1 MWSRSIWRKGA
12 ASRVG
17 LTRLCGHRTSCRFC
31 ADGATEFRP
40 VLPSCHGASCRPFSR
55 RPPMSLR
62 LLVVEGNTAADRAR
76 HAASRGA
83 TPSEAYAEVLR
94 ELRPMPSATCLPRRS
109 RRQPAG
115 CRRLEGYDGVALTGS
130 SLNLYDMTPEIRSQI
145 DLARQIF
152 ASGTPVFGSC
162 WGLQVLTTAAGGV
175 VRRNPKGREMG
186 FARKIVPNEA
196 GRAHPMLAGRPIAFD
211 APAVHQDEVET
222 MAPGTTL
229 LASNGMSEVQAVE
242 IRVGEGLAWAVQ
254 YHPEFSLAEV
264 AAIGGALGTASW
276 TRASSRT
283 WRRSPAGGPTS
294 RRSTPIRPTSRR
306 PGVTASTSNCSIPA
320 AAAPKSPTGWRR
332 WCGRPKAGAGEHDG
346 EREAIVRRQLGLEP
360 AGLATRMRLAATETL
375 TMGSPMRRRCG
386 SRGHPLPCRPRRSGS
401 SSPAP
406 SCRRSR
412 RWSTTGRWRRGASAC
427 CAKPSRSAMP
437 TASSITTTCRTT
449 STRCSSTGASCSTP
463 APISTRPATRS
474 RMPSSP
480 RRTISSAF
488 STRSPA
494 SASSNSAAAGARCS
508 GISMPRPAMPRTSR
522 A

>member
-1 MWSRSIWRKGA
+1 
-12 ASRVG
+12 
-17 LTRLCGHRTSCRFC
+17 
-31 ADGATEFRP
+31 
-40 VLPSCHGASCRPFSR
+40 
-55 RPPMSLR
+55 MSLR

-94 ELRPMPSATCLPRRS
+94 ELAPDAVCDIAFPADPGANLPD
-109 RRQPAG
+109 AG
-115 CRRLEGYDGVALTGS
+115 GLEGYDGVALTGS

-264 AAIGGALGTASW
+264 AAIGGALGPRLVDEGFFEDMEALSRW
-276 TRASSRT
+276 RADLEALDADPSHQPAA
-283 WRRSPAGGPTS
+283 WRHGFDEQLLDTS
-294 RRSTPIRPTSRR
+294 RRRTEIANWLATVVRPAKSRR
-306 PGVTASTSNCSIPA
+306 
-320 AAAPKSPTGWRR
+320 
-332 WCGRPKAGAGEHDG
+332 GRA
-346 EREAIVRRQLGLEP
+346 
-360 AGLATRMRLAATETL
+360 
-375 TMGSPMRRRCG
+375 
-386 SRGHPLPCRPRRSGS
+386 
-401 SSPAP
+401 
-406 SCRRSR
+406 
-412 RWSTTGRWRRGASAC
+412 
-427 CAKPSRSAMP
+427 
-437 TASSITTTCRTT
+437 
-449 STRCSSTGASCSTP
+449 
-463 APISTRPATRS
+463 
-474 RMPSSP
+474 
-480 RRTISSAF
+480 
-488 STRSPA
+488 
-494 SASSNSAAAGARCS
+494 
-508 GISMPRPAMPRTSR
+508 
-522 A
+522 

>member
-1 MWSRSIWRKGA
+1 
-12 ASRVG
+12 
-17 LTRLCGHRTSCRFC
+17 
-31 ADGATEFRP
+31 
-40 VLPSCHGASCRPFSR
+40 
-55 RPPMSLR
+55 MSLR

-94 ELRPMPSATCLPRRS
+94 ELAPDAVCDIAFPADPGANLPD
-109 RRQPAG
+109 AG
-115 CRRLEGYDGVALTGS
+115 GLGGYDGVALTGS

-264 AAIGGALGTASW
+264 AAIGGALGPRLVDEGFFEDMEALSRW
-276 TRASSRT
+276 RADLEALDADPSHQPAA
-283 WRRSPAGGPTS
+283 WRHGFDEQLLDTS
-294 RRSTPIRPTSRR
+294 RRRTEIANWLATVVWPAKSRR
-306 PGVTASTSNCSIPA
+306 
-320 AAAPKSPTGWRR
+320 
-332 WCGRPKAGAGEHDG
+332 GRA
-346 EREAIVRRQLGLEP
+346 
-360 AGLATRMRLAATETL
+360 
-375 TMGSPMRRRCG
+375 
-386 SRGHPLPCRPRRSGS
+386 
-401 SSPAP
+401 
-406 SCRRSR
+406 
-412 RWSTTGRWRRGASAC
+412 
-427 CAKPSRSAMP
+427 
-437 TASSITTTCRTT
+437 
-449 STRCSSTGASCSTP
+449 
-463 APISTRPATRS
+463 
-474 RMPSSP
+474 
-480 RRTISSAF
+480 
-488 STRSPA
+488 
-494 SASSNSAAAGARCS
+494 
-508 GISMPRPAMPRTSR
+508 
-522 A
+522 

>member
-1 MWSRSIWRKGA
+1 
-12 ASRVG
+12 
-17 LTRLCGHRTSCRFC
+17 
-31 ADGATEFRP
+31 
-40 VLPSCHGASCRPFSR
+40 
-55 RPPMSLR
+55 MSLR

-94 ELRPMPSATCLPRRS
+94 ELAPDAVCDIAFPADPGANLPD
-109 RRQPAG
+109 AG
-115 CRRLEGYDGVALTGS
+115 GLEGYDGVALTGS

-242 IRVGEGLAWAVQ
+242 IRVGEGL
-254 YHPEFSLAEV
+254 PGRCSTIRNSRSPRSRPS
-264 AAIGGALGTASW
+264 AARWDPASW

-346 EREAIVRRQLGLEP
+346 G
-360 AGLATRMRLAATETL
+360 AG
-375 TMGSPMRRRCG
+375 
-386 SRGHPLPCRPRRSGS
+386 GHRP
-401 SSPAP
+401 
-406 SCRRSR
+406 
-412 RWSTTGRWRRGASAC
+412 
-427 CAKPSRSAMP
+427 P
-437 TASSITTTCRTT
+437 TA
-449 STRCSSTGASCSTP
+449 
-463 APISTRPATRS
+463 RP
-474 RMPSSP
+474 
-480 RRTISSAF
+480 
-488 STRSPA
+488 
-494 SASSNSAAAGARCS
+494 
-508 GISMPRPAMPRTSR
+508 
-522 A
+522 

>member
-1 MWSRSIWRKGA
+1 
-12 ASRVG
+12 
-17 LTRLCGHRTSCRFC
+17 
-31 ADGATEFRP
+31 
-40 VLPSCHGASCRPFSR
+40 
-55 RPPMSLR
+55 MSLR

-94 ELRPMPSATCLPRRS
+94 ELAPDAVFDIAFPADPGANLPD
-109 RRQPAG
+109 AG
-115 CRRLEGYDGVALTGS
+115 GLEGYDGVALTGS

-264 AAIGGALGTASW
+264 AAIGGALGPRLVDEGFFEDMEALSRW
-276 TRASSRT
+276 RADLEALDADPSHQPAAWRHGFDEQLLDTRRRRT
-283 WRRSPAGGPTS
+283 EIANWLATVVRPAKS
-294 RRSTPIRPTSRR
+294 RR
-306 PGVTASTSNCSIPA
+306 
-320 AAAPKSPTGWRR
+320 
-332 WCGRPKAGAGEHDG
+332 GRA
-346 EREAIVRRQLGLEP
+346 
-360 AGLATRMRLAATETL
+360 
-375 TMGSPMRRRCG
+375 
-386 SRGHPLPCRPRRSGS
+386 
-401 SSPAP
+401 
-406 SCRRSR
+406 
-412 RWSTTGRWRRGASAC
+412 
-427 CAKPSRSAMP
+427 
-437 TASSITTTCRTT
+437 
-449 STRCSSTGASCSTP
+449 
-463 APISTRPATRS
+463 
-474 RMPSSP
+474 
-480 RRTISSAF
+480 
-488 STRSPA
+488 
-494 SASSNSAAAGARCS
+494 
-508 GISMPRPAMPRTSR
+508 
-522 A
+522 